1 MSVGD
6 WSTNAD
12 ANTLVG
18 SVFIGENCPSK
29 NLNNAI
35 RQVMAEARAKFDQ
48 LDAATA
54 ILATLSTDIRALLDA
69 DNKVDARIVLNAL
82 GADAFTSGNNGNGWW
97 SRAPDG
103 NGGYIITQWGFRTA
117 GNNSWSPDYG
127 FPIPFN
133 SGVESIVA
141 TAGPDFVFTSLDG
154 NAVGAR
160 PSPSAPKTAFNIGG
174 SDNPYTCYWQAVG
187 R

>member
-54 ILATLSTDIRALLDA
+54 ILATLSS
-69 DNKVDARIVLNAL
+69 DARDFLDKDTKADMRAFLGAL
-82 GADAFTSGNNGNGWW
+82 GTDAFTSGANGNGSW

-103 NGGYIITQWGFRTA
+103 NGGFIITQWGIRTA
-117 GNNSWSPDYG
+117 GNNGWSPDYG

-133 SGVESIVA
+133 GGVESIVA

-160 PSPSAPKTAFNIGG
+160 VSPGSPKTAFNIGG
-174 SDNPYTCYWQAVG
+174 SDNPYTCFWQAVG

>member
-35 RQVMAEARAKFDQ
+35 RQVMSEARAKFDQ
-48 LDAATA
+48 IDAATA
-54 ILATLSTDIRALLDA
+54 ILAGFSTDVLNLLNA
-69 DNKVDARIVLNAL
+69 DNQTQMRAAMSAAASTDFL
-82 GADAFTSGNNGNGWW
+82 SGSNGNGFW
-97 SRAPDG
+97 SRIPDG
-103 NGGYIITQWGFRTA
+103 AGGFIITQWGVRVA
-117 GNNSWSPDYG
+117 GNNTWSPDYG
-127 FPIPFN
+127 FPIPFI
-133 SGVESIVA
+133 GGMESIVV
-141 TAGPDFVFTSLDG
+141 TPGPDFVFSSLDG

-160 PSPSAPKTAFNIGG
+160 ASLTSPKTAFNLGG
-174 SDNPYTCYWQAVG
+174 SDNPYTCFWQAVG